1 MVHIALP
8 VNGETNNMYLSIH
21 IAHNDTVSDMK
32 SWKINLVVAFG
43 E

>member
-21 IAHNDTVSDMK
+21 IAHNDTDLDMQP
-32 SWKINLVVAFG
+32 WKIKFLVAFRD
-43 E
+43 